1 MNWAEFFAGPKFV
14 GGIMR
19 FEKMIFSGIAIVLF
33 LVFLIPVTCAS
44 VSDTV
49 GDFSSQDVDSLDVST
64 DGNNLNIV
72 ISCTDDVAD
81 YSFYGA
87 VFLDTDQNVLTGYAD
102 NGADYVYQFG
112 YMSIIYSEPM
122 ITTTLNDDM
131 IDASTLQAQG
141 NMIYITL
148 PLHQL
153 GNDDG
158 KADVFV
164 AVHDQMVRAL
174 DFDRA
179 PDYGAVD
186 SQTGDVKVPHTTEST
201 IQVSDRTDDGA
212 AADIRS
218 VDVAVGSG
226 MLYVLVTY
234 ADDVEPA
241 ALSYGED
248 ITGRVFVDVDQQL
261 ATGFTNT
268 EQAPPTFGVDYI
280 IEYTV
285 GRLTGTDAD
294 IRMIDADSSLTK
306 EGYSDTTAI
315 PLGVPYN
322 DGMLRVSG
330 NQVLIGVPLALLGND
345 DGSMYLT
352 VDSFTIHDALG
363 GDMDSI
369 PDYGK
374 GAIDT
379 SDGSVKALLS
389 YGADSKTFTDSASD
403 STGFGQDGDEIV
415 SVETGFAEDK
425 MLITVAYSSLSLD
438 DGAIT
443 TISFDTDQDGTEDYS
458 LAYNLMYGKLAATM
472 IGYYGGEYSV
482 KEVSHLITMQGNKMY
497 LSIPSVFLGN
507 DDGNMDIDV
516 QTALV
521 VYTAG
526 IPETDQSREW
536 LSGDEVKN
544 GIGQVHL
551 NPDKSSRNLYDRAPD
566 TGSYSIGAGNNYQ
579 PEAGNAILAQGAEE
593 AQDEGSP
600 GFSVV
605 IGVIALL
612 TCSLVLSSR
621 KKQ

>member
-19 FEKMIFSGIAIVLF
+19 FKTIAAPGIVIILF
-33 LVFLIPVTCAS
+33 LVFTIPVACAS
-44 VSDTV
+44 VSDPM
-49 GDFSSQDVDSLDVST
+49 GDFSSPDITSLDIST

-72 ISCTDDVAD
+72 ISCADDVAE

-87 VFLDTDQNVLTGYAD
+87 VFVDTDQNVLTGYAD
-102 NGADYVYQFG
+102 NGADYVYQFS
-112 YMSIIYSEPM
+112 YMSIIYSDPM
-122 ITTTLNDDM
+122 VTTTLNDDI
-131 IDASTLQAQG
+131 IDSSTLQAQS
-141 NMIYITL
+141 NKIYITL
-148 PLHQL
+148 PLRQL

-158 KADVFV
+158 KTDVFV
-164 AVHDQMVRAL
+164 AVHDQMVKAL

-179 PDYGAVD
+179 PDYGVVD
-186 SQTGDVKVPHTTEST
+186 SQTGEVKVHHTAEST
-201 IQVSDRTDDGA
+201 IQVSDRTGDGA

-218 VDVAVGSG
+218 VDAAAGSG
-226 MLYVLVTY
+226 MLYVLVSYT
-234 ADDVEPA
+234 DDVEPD

-248 ITGRVFVDVDQQL
+248 ITGWVFVDVDQQL

-294 IRMIDADSSLTK
+294 IRMIDPDSSLTK
-306 EGYSDTTAI
+306 EGYSDTTAM

-322 DGMLRVSG
+322 DGMLRVLG

-363 GDMDSI
+363 GDIDSI
-369 PDYGK
+369 PDNGK

-389 YGADSKTFTDSASD
+389 YGADSQTFTDSASD

-443 TISFDTDQDGTEDYS
+443 TVSFDTDQDGTEDYS

-482 KEVSHLITMQGNKMY
+482 KEVSHLITMQDNKMY

-551 NPDKSSRNLYDRAPD
+551 NPDKSSRTLYDRAPD
-566 TGSYSIGAGNNYQ
+566 AGSYTIGAGNNYQ
-579 PEAGNAILAQGAEE
+579 PATGNAIFAQGAEG
-593 AQDEGSP
+593 AQEVDSP
-600 GFSVV
+600 CFSVV
-605 IGVIALL
+605 MGVIALL
-612 TCSLVLSSR
+612 TCSLLLSRIR
-621 KKQ
+621 KR